1 MESLRFDTMP
11 FESHLAGVGED
22 GRAVA
27 LDVFVEPDAGAG
39 LA

>member
-1 MESLRFDTMP
+1 MRFDTMP